1 MSKNRMIKKYM
12 FTGKSLHPKTCKCS
26 LISSL
31 FSIRLAQACFFF
43 RCGETVTKREQFND
57 LSIDLPRRKKFLPSR
72 SIQDSLDLFF
82 RVCTLRG
89 FLCVVERV
97 WVIGTIWKFWLYSWL
112 LVSMT
117 VVAGMWDNEICFFFE
132 VCPLTAYG
140 SFYCK
145 MLCRN

>member
-26 LISSL
+26 LISGL

-89 FLCVVERV
+89 FFMRCGACVGYR
-97 WVIGTIWKFWLYSWL
+97 YH
-112 LVSMT
+112 M
-117 VVAGMWDNEICFFFE
+117 EILI
-132 VCPLTAYG
+132 VQLII
-140 SFYCK
+140 SFYDSG
-145 MLCRN
+145 CRHVG